1 MPGTLGA
8 VGYRVELRGQR
19 SRLVR
24 LGVASMLGGVA
35 GALLLLQ
42 LPAAAFDAVVPV
54 LIGLGC
60 VLVLVQPWISRR
72 VRPRVHAPA
81 HGSALVWVL
90 VFLAGVYGGYFGA
103 AQGVLLIAILGL
115 GLAESLQRVNA
126 AKNVLALVVN
136 TVAAV
141 SFIVLS
147 EVAWAAAGLI
157 AAGAVIGGQLGAR
170 IGRRLPASVFRG
182 VVVAVGAVAIGK
194 LAFFA
199 SRPPIAGTLRS
210 TLAVVMVPPIAGTCM
225 RSSACRWRTACPV
238 FRRSVAVQGRRT
250 GGCARPTARRPS
262 RTHLK
267 QPPIDVERR
276 GRSTRSWGPGPW

>member
-1 MPGTLGA
+1 MTLLEALAVFVAGVAAGTINTIVGSGTLVTFPTLLAVGYPPVLANVSNTVGLVPGTLSGA

-194 LAFFA
+194 LAFF
-199 SRPPIAGTLRS
+199 
-210 TLAVVMVPPIAGTCM
+210 
-225 RSSACRWRTACPV
+225 
-238 FRRSVAVQGRRT
+238 
-250 GGCARPTARRPS
+250 
-262 RTHLK
+262 
-267 QPPIDVERR
+267 E
-276 GRSTRSWGPGPW
+276 